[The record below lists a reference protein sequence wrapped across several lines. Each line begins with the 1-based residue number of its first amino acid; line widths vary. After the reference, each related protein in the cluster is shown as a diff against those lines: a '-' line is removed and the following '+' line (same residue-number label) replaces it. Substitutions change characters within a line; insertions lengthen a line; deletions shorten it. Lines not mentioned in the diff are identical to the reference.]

1 MDFLTLLG
9 IISNGLGLLLIS
21 LNLKF
26 KFISKSSSVIIGVI
40 LITTG
45 TIIITKKSS
54 DNLKIINTNISEFRE
69 ILYETLKD
77 TSFNSEY
84 ERANEISEKF
94 EDWAQEFT
102 KNKKIKELDYKKQD
116 VDYKLKELIENEK
129 HYDNYCYIIKTI
141 ESLIVQYNKTST
153 NRILYISPDIPQ
165 NLFSEEIMD
174 FSLYLKTKKY
184 LWRIWFY
191 QGEIKEQVIY
201 PKLIISSRALS
212 EYMEKDTISNLEL
225 FISDFS
231 PIEIFLFKEEFSISY
246 NYYSFSNEWTIR
258 QHYGNINH
266 KLLDK
271 TNIKNRNFYK
281 ELDNYLFK
289 IIEFIFLN

>member
-9 IISNGLGLLLIS
+9 IIFNGLGLLLIS

-26 KFISKSSSVIIGVI
+26 KFINKTSSVIIGVI
-40 LITTG
+40 LITIG
-45 TIIITKKSS
+45 TITITKKSS
-54 DNLKIINTNISEFRE
+54 DNLEIINTNISEFRV

-77 TSFNSEY
+77 TSFDSEY
-84 ERANEISEKF
+84 ERVNEISEKF

-102 KNKKIKELDYKKQD
+102 KSRNIKELDYKKQD
-116 VDYKLKELIENEK
+116 IIYKQKELIENEK
-129 HYDNYCYIIKTI
+129 FYDNYCYIIKTI

-153 NRILYISPDIPQ
+153 NRILYISPDIPK
-165 NLFSEEIMD
+165 NLFSEEIND
-174 FSLYLKTKKY
+174 YSFYLKTNKY

-191 QGEIKEQVIY
+191 NGKIKEKVNY
-201 PKLIISSRALS
+201 PKLMISSRALN
-212 EYMEKDTISNLEL
+212 EYMEKDTISNLDL

-231 PIEIFLFKEEFSISY
+231 PIEIFIFKEEFSISY
-246 NYYSFSNEWTIR
+246 NYYSSENEWTIR

-266 KLLDK
+266 KLIDH
-271 TNIKNRNFYK
+271 TNIKNKNFYK

-289 IIEFIFLN
+289 IIEFIVLN